1 MGVPGYKVYCCGQ
14 PTISG
19 FKKVIEKVCGD
30 KYPKDGPII
39 WINMRQEPIIYINGD
54 PICARPSNKIG
65 EYAELGNVSRA
76 SVKADEE
83 EFCKVLEGRAKEN
96 NKIKIVDVGRN
107 EKEIE
112 IKEIKT
118 LHSVMEVL
126 KEKYPGLT
134 HNRVPVCNSAAPLE
148 ADFDTICNCL
158 LETNVNCPI
167 IVNCQVGLSRSTTGC
182 VCACLFRE
190 FQLAAS
196 YEGLIETVPG
206 VNQDSFEWITIKST
220 NQRTLSSAVNLK

>member
-1 MGVPGYKVYCCGQ
+1 M
-14 PTISG
+14 SG
-19 FKKVIEKVCGD
+19 FEKVIEKVCGD

-54 PICARPSNKIG
+54 PICARPPNKIG
-65 EYAELGNVSRA
+65 EYAELGNVTRA

-83 EFCKVLEGRAKEN
+83 EVKMHKKQKTLVMLYHISLQFCKVLEGRAKEN

-148 ADFDTICNCL
+148 ADFDTISNCL
-158 LETNVNCPI
+158 LETNVNCPV
-167 IVNCQVGLSRSTTGC
+167 IVNCQVLFSVSLVVMHIFYSLKFSRL
-182 VCACLFRE
+182 V
-190 FQLAAS
+190 
-196 YEGLIETVPG
+196 
-206 VNQDSFEWITIKST
+206 
-220 NQRTLSSAVNLK
+220 